1 MGDGY
6 EGECGWVCE
15 SGPVGDDVPGD
26 LDNGDAYRCELGL
39 VENGKGAGEVEG
51 LDCAEGGDDAGRV
64 SEAFV
69 VIVLALLDVAVA
81 LLVETC
87 AVATSDPGD
96 TTAS

>member
-1 MGDGY
+1 MDMKASVGGY
-6 EGECGWVCE
+6 VRVVRWVTTW
-15 SGPVGDDVPGD
+15 PGD

-69 VIVLALLDVAVA
+69 VIVLAILDVAVA